1 MMVRTDEAFRVGAP
15 RILLVKTR
23 GRSTV
28 ERADRQRLESSGAE
42 PRSLLFE
49 ETLNCDVLDENTIQH
64 TEGLR
69 AHIYKRLPAF
79 AAQAFEAARLS
90 GSYDVI
96 ITWSERHSVAVAALF
111 AVLRIRTPHLAMMFW
126 LSKPAVRWP
135 LRVVR
140 TGIDRIVT
148 WSSIQR
154 TVAIEQI
161 GFRPDDVV
169 LVRHP
174 VDLEFFKPVDSERE
188 IIFSAGSTQ
197 RDFPTFADAVRG
209 LDAPVHIAASLVV
222 ALDGYKIITRDVRD
236 EPGWPENCQVRP
248 LTSVELR
255 DAYAAAKV
263 VVVPLLPTDID
274 AGVNVILEG
283 MAMGRPVIVSET
295 QGQVD
300 VIRDGDTG
308 VFVPTK
314 DSPALRSRIESFLA
328 DPEAA
333 EEMGRRGRAY
343 VEQNHRLEDFID
355 HVRSNVLELSAR
367 PSRRSFWSR
376 RSGVTLGSVRN

>member
-1 MMVRTDEAFRVGAP
+1 MMVRTDEAFPADAP

-28 ERADRQRLESSGAE
+28 ERSERQRRESAGEE

-49 ETLNCDVLDENTIQH
+49 ETLKCDVLDENTIRQ
-64 TEGLR
+64 TAGFR

-79 AAQAFEAARLS
+79 AAQALEATRIS
-90 GSYDVI
+90 RSYDVI

-111 AVLRIRTPHLAMMFW
+111 AILRVKTPHLALMFW

-135 LRVVR
+135 LRFVR
-140 TGIDRIVT
+140 TGIDKIVT

-154 TVAIEQI
+154 AVAIEQI
-161 GFRPDDVV
+161 GFDPGDVV

-174 VDLEFFKPVDSERE
+174 VDLDFFKPAGSGHE

-197 RDFPTFADAVRG
+197 RDFQTFSNAVRG
-209 LDAPVHIAASLVV
+209 LDVPVHIAASLVV
-222 ALDGYKIITRDVRD
+222 ALDGYKIVTRDVRD
-236 EPGWPENCQVRP
+236 EPGWPDNCQVRP
-248 LTSVELR
+248 LTSLELR
-255 DAYAAAKV
+255 DSYAAAKV

-283 MAMGRPVIVSET
+283 MAMGRPVIVSQT
-295 QGQVD
+295 LGQVD
-300 VIRDGDTG
+300 VIRDGDNG
-308 VFVPTK
+308 VFVPTG
-314 DSPALRSRIESFLA
+314 DSSALRSRIESFLA

-333 EEMGRRGRAY
+333 EELGRRARAY
-343 VEQNHRLEDFID
+343 VEQNHRLEDFIEN
-355 HVRSNVLELSAR
+355 VRGTVLELSVGS
-367 PSRRSFWSR
+367 SRRNFWSK
-376 RSGVTLGSVRN
+376 RSRVPLRSS

>member
-1 MMVRTDEAFRVGAP
+1 MVRTHEVYAAGEP
-15 RILLVKTR
+15 RILLIKTR

-28 ERADRQRLESSGAE
+28 ERRERQLRESSGAE

-49 ETLNCDVLDENTIQH
+49 DTLHCDVLDENTIQN
-64 TEGLR
+64 TGGFR
-69 AHIYKRLPAF
+69 AHIYRRLPGF

-90 GSYDVI
+90 RSYDVV

-111 AVLRIRTPHLAMMFW
+111 AILRIRTPHLAMMFW

-135 LRVVR
+135 LRLAR

-154 TVAIEQI
+154 SVAIEQI

-209 LDAPVHIAASLVV
+209 LDVPVHIAASLVV

-236 EPGWPENCQVRP
+236 EPGWPENCQVGP

-255 DAYAAAKV
+255 DAYAAAKM

-283 MAMGRPVIVSET
+283 MAMGRPVIVSQT
-295 QGQVD
+295 KGQVD
-300 VIRDGDTG
+300 VVHDGETG
-308 VFVPTK
+308 VFVPTE
-314 DSPALRSRIESFLA
+314 DSSALRSRMESFLA

-343 VEQNHRLEDFID
+343 VEQHHRLEDFID

-367 PSRRSFWSR
+367 PSRRNFWSR
-376 RSGVTLGSVRN
+376 RSGVPVKSS